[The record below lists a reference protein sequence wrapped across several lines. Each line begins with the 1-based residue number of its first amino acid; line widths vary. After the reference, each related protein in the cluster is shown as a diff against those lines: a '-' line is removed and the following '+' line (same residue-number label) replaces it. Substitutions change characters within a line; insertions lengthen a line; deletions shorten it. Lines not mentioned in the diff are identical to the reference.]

1 MEFADLLKSKG
12 DVLAIFCRVVFFS
25 FCFEALFRLLLY
37 CLPKQPKVLS
47 DATKLSTERFRVLL
61 SINLISCIHATVGSL
76 VAIYGLFS
84 DDNMSSIIRHL
95 LKWEYEPL
103 HEQILVV
110 EETRFCGALITMTIG
125 YFVWDLCNS
134 SIQEQFDT
142 MMTLHH
148 IISIV
153 VWPIALYYGLAH
165 FFLLYSLATELS
177 SPLMHLRWY
186 FRNIYGKE
194 FLWLVTTVSFVLMFT
209 IVRMVAMPFIL
220 FGLYCSNSWRHSA
233 LPPWLQVLSTSTLYL
248 PSLLNLWW
256 YFYTMKMCYNF
267 LCGKSKSKKT

>member
-1 MEFADLLKSKG
+1 MATILF
-12 DVLAIFCRVVFFS
+12 RVVFFF
-25 FCFEALFRLLLY
+25 FCFEALFKLLLRF
-37 CLPKQPKVLS
+37 LPKQPEVLS
-47 DATKLSTERFRVLL
+47 DATKLSRERFRVLL
-61 SINLISCIHATVGSL
+61 SINLISCIHATVVSF
-76 VAIYGLFS
+76 VATYGLFS
-84 DDNMSSIIRHL
+84 DEKMYSFVWHL
-95 LKWEYEPL
+95 LRWEYEPL

-110 EETRFCGALITMTIG
+110 EETKFCGALVTMTVG
-125 YFVWDLCNS
+125 YFVWDLYNVG
-134 SIQEQFDT
+134 IQEQFDT

-148 IISIV
+148 TISIV

-194 FLWLVTTVSFVLMFT
+194 FRWLVTTVAFVLLFT
-209 IVRMVAMPFIL
+209 IVRMVAMPFVL

-248 PSLLNLWW
+248 PSVLNLWW

-267 LCGKSKSKKT
+267 LCGKNKSKKA